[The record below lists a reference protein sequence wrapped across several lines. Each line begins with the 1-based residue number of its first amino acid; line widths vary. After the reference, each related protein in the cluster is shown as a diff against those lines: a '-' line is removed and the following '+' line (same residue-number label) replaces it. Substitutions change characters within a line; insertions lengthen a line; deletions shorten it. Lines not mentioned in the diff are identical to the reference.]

1 MTNKKEAVK
10 ARVVQKKDDSAKET
24 PAKEHAFSEGMSTD
38 ITETIEYGS
47 QNVFADLGLENS
59 DELFTRAQLG
69 MQVFSII
76 KERGYKQI
84 DAANILGI
92 AQSEVSAICS
102 GKFNRFSQERLIS
115 FLNKL
120 DWKVKI
126 SISPHRT
133 GEPLLT
139 VELEL

>member
-1 MTNKKEAVK
+1 MTDKKEAMK
-10 ARVVQKKDDSAKET
+10 AHVVQKKCDSVKET
-24 PAKEHAFSEGMSTD
+24 SVKESAFSRGTSTKT
-38 ITETIEYGS
+38 TETIEYGS
-47 QNVFADLGLENS
+47 QNVFADLGLENA

-92 AQSEVSAICS
+92 TQSEISALGS

-120 DWKVKI
+120 DWKVKMGKSRDTCKI
-126 SISPHRT
+126 VQDRP
-133 GEPLLT
+133 
-139 VELEL
+139 